1 MWDIYVSLN
10 NKIEDRFLIE
20 ITKKT
25 TLEILCDRIK
35 VSLEER
41 YEHLKGLRG
50 LKVNELKLH
59 QKEKGSLRG
68 ASTRDESSG
77 KISRA
82 ESLNKQSSTEFEFQN
97 N

>member
-1 MWDIYVSLN
+1 MWDIYVSLK
-10 NKIEDRFLIE
+10 NKEEDRFLIE

-25 TLEILCDRIK
+25 TYEILCERIK

-50 LKVNELKLH
+50 LKVNELKLNM
-59 QKEKGSLRG
+59 K
-68 ASTRDESSG
+68 
-77 KISRA
+77 
-82 ESLNKQSSTEFEFQN
+82 N